1 MNEVGY
7 LFAAYAIIV
16 VAIFAY
22 ILFMFYRQRRLRGEI
37 DFLKEI
43 LEAKE
48 ED

>member
-16 VAIFAY
+16 VTIFAY
-22 ILFMFYRQRRLRGEI
+22 IFFMFYRQRQLRGEI
-37 DFLKEI
+37 DFLKET